1 MLYVSNA
8 KTTEPTEPT
17 IEVLPKETQVAS
29 STEFSTPITGYPM
42 VISSKPTLLASEP
55 STTATSSVPAKEESV
70 KQDTPVET
78 TKQPLLVS
86 TLKSAETAQ
95 TPAQTVQQGSL
106 TVEPT
111 PMLTSSYSILDSTN
125 SEPQVTSTLKETSQ
139 PAKINKVS
147 RSIVSEPPSSSLS
160 S

>member
-70 KQDTPVET
+70 KQDTPVE